1 MRKLK
6 YKLFVND
13 WYSDLTKVVN
23 EFLDTIDAVQ
33 VVKIESFDRHW
44 RPCSGGK
51 YCCAITYLELE
62 DVRDIKLEML
72 VK

>member
-6 YKLFVND
+6 YKLMMND
-13 WYSDLTKVVN
+13 WYDLSKEVN
-23 EFLDTIDAVQ
+23 AFLDTIDASQ
-33 VVKIESFDRHW
+33 VVKIESFDK
-44 RPCSGGK
+44 G
-51 YCCAITYLELE
+51 CAITYLELP

>member
-13 WYSDLTKVVN
+13 WYSDLNKEVN
-23 EFLDTIDAVQ
+23 NFLDTIDAVQ
-33 VVKIESFDRHW
+33 VVKIESFDRQ
-44 RPCSGGK
+44 GK

>member
-6 YKLFVND
+6 YKLMSSD
-13 WYSDLTKVVN
+13 WTSDLTKVVN
-23 EFLDTIDAVQ
+23 EFLDTIDATQ
-33 VVKIESFDRHW
+33 VVKIESFAKE
-44 RPCSGGK
+44 SK
-51 YCCAITYLELE
+51 YCCAITYLGLE

>member
-13 WYSDLTKVVN
+13 WYSDLNKDVN

-33 VVKIESFDRHW
+33 VVKIESFDRQ
-44 RPCSGGK
+44 GK

>member
-13 WYSDLTKVVN
+13 WTSDWNKDIN
-23 EFLDTIDAVQ
+23 EFLGTIDATQ
-33 VVKIESFDRHW
+33 VVKIESFAKE
-44 RPCSGGK
+44 SK
-51 YCCAITYLELE
+51 YCCAITYLGLE